1 MSDGIWENSKTMEKY
16 WPFANVIK
24 KNGERIFLEIIKT
37 PFRPNTNMDT
47 SNGFYDMDENMIKV
61 FFAKKVKQIAKTE
74 LNDADIGEWKRDNL
88 NQSTY
93 LSSYDED
100 ITIQDAY
107 FVYEHLLGRSGF
119 QKKYPQEVCDE
130 FIGKGIYKEN
140 IMKKLN
146 ITKKQYGESKYFTN
160 KYGTLKYVSESGNVY
175 KTSKG
180 HLLKFINEAKGSKY
194 DGIENSWDKIKGVI
208 ESTSASIEEVA
219 EKMKVIE
226 SITLDALDS
235 RISAKKAASVA
246 RKAEA
251 ETKYI
256 DNALKEVAEKMG
268 GDSPMFFAV
277 AQNGRR
283 LGVLIDKVP
292 KVTSQ
297 KDVRD
302 ATLATLTNPEIN
314 AQNEELNQLSNSII
328 AMLDKYEQ
336 KLVESGIINPEGT
349 IDKTWK
355 AAGIYDQDDDGKMH
369 KIAEGKIS
377 DMARGAWNSIK
388 SGANKIWGWVSNV
401 FFPRFVS
408 QEEKF
413 SDLVQKFDDY
423 LSKVEREIA

>member
-1 MSDGIWENSKTMEKY
+1 
-16 WPFANVIK
+16 
-24 KNGERIFLEIIKT
+24 
-37 PFRPNTNMDT
+37 
-47 SNGFYDMDENMIKV
+47 
-61 FFAKKVKQIAKTE
+61 
-74 LNDADIGEWKRDNL
+74 
-88 NQSTY
+88 
-93 LSSYDED
+93 
-100 ITIQDAY
+100 
-107 FVYEHLLGRSGF
+107 
-119 QKKYPQEVCDE
+119 
-130 FIGKGIYKEN
+130 
-140 IMKKLN
+140 MKKLN
-146 ITKKQYGESKYFTN
+146 ITKKQFDESKYFTN

-180 HLLKFINEAKGSKY
+180 HLLKFINEAKGSKSKY
-194 DGIENSWDKIKGVI
+194 DDIENSWDKIKGVI

-349 IDKTWK
+349 INKTWK

-377 DMARGAWNSIK
+377 DMAKGAWKSIK

-401 FFPRFVS
+401 FFPRFVR

-413 SDLVQKFDDY
+413 SDMVQKFDDY

>member
-1 MSDGIWENSKTMEKY
+1 
-16 WPFANVIK
+16 
-24 KNGERIFLEIIKT
+24 
-37 PFRPNTNMDT
+37 
-47 SNGFYDMDENMIKV
+47 
-61 FFAKKVKQIAKTE
+61 
-74 LNDADIGEWKRDNL
+74 
-88 NQSTY
+88 
-93 LSSYDED
+93 
-100 ITIQDAY
+100 
-107 FVYEHLLGRSGF
+107 
-119 QKKYPQEVCDE
+119 
-130 FIGKGIYKEN
+130 
-140 IMKKLN
+140 MKKLN
-146 ITKKQYGESKYFTN
+146 ITKEQFNRSRYFKN

-268 GDSPMFFAV
+268 GDSPLFFAV

-302 ATLATLTNPEIN
+302 ATLATLTNPEIH
-314 AQNEELNQLSNSII
+314 AQNDELNQLSNSII

-349 IDKTWK
+349 IDTTWK
-355 AAGIYDQDDDGKMH
+355 TAGIYDQDDDGKMH
-369 KIAEGKIS
+369 KLAEGKIS
-377 DMARGAWNSIK
+377 DMARGAWKSIK
-388 SGANKIWGWVSNV
+388 SGANKIWGWISDV
-401 FFPRFVS
+401 FFPRFVR
-408 QEEKF
+408 QEDKF